1 MKKDKN
7 DVGDIIIALMMIAIL
22 LIAIIIGIAKI
33 ILIFRLL

>member
-7 DVGDIIIALMMIAIL
+7 DIGDIIIALLMIAIL
-22 LIAIIIGIAKI
+22 LIAIVIGIAKI

>member
-1 MKKDKN
+1 MKKDN
-7 DVGDIIIALMMIAIL
+7 NNVGDIIIALLMIAIL

>member
-7 DVGDIIIALMMIAIL
+7 DVGDIIIALLMIAIL

>member
-7 DVGDIIIALMMIAIL
+7 DVGDIIIALLTIAIL

>member
-1 MKKDKN
+1 MKKDNN
-7 DVGDIIIALMMIAIL
+7 DVGDIIIALLMIAIL

>member
-1 MKKDKN
+1 MKKDRN
-7 DVGDIIIALMMIAIL
+7 DVGDIIFALLMIAIL

>member
-1 MKKDKN
+1 MKKEKN
-7 DVGDIIIALMMIAIL
+7 DVGDIIIALLMIAIL

>member
-7 DVGDIIIALMMIAIL
+7 DIGDIIIALLMIAIL